1 MLYYI
6 CVSYN
11 PPGGCAQLKK
21 IFCVYTL
28 QNTIVQRGR
37 NMSEKT
43 IRKSK
48 IGARCLSKEEAELI
62 LPTYGQI
69 YKQIEQFR
77 RERRFA
83 SRQEGDGH
91 DKDQKTNNIG
101 IIGAR
106 GAGKSSILKTVRA
119 ELTNQKSED
128 GCKKDII
135 LPIIVPENM
144 SESSTLMATI
154 LGMLKDVVEERVKKQ
169 KREKIHPDCPGKDK
183 LKREYEEVVKRYTFI
198 QKEYRDILIREYT
211 TENDYAN
218 SSTKVFNSDS
228 EFINK
233 FNQLI
238 DSLVNEEEGK
248 GLLFVFIDDIDLSTY
263 RCGDV
268 VKTLLSYLSNENI
281 VTFISGDLETF
292 EEALTLEF
300 LRKEKVLNKDI
311 LNESMLPD
319 TSGESTIIRR
329 KMGLSYE
336 YLKKII
342 PPVFRH
348 NVKEWSLRERGK
360 YCIFHSEE
368 NGKERNTL
376 LELLLKALNGWVEPA
391 YFQFMEYKKETTEGG
406 NGEEKQAELLP
417 FTFHLFDKTSRGLN
431 NVYNV
436 LDEIAEKRS
445 SEGNHKD
452 ENNGEKE
459 RVSALNLKKQLLDTI
474 VSSKQIFNQHRDDIL
489 KRMFNIG
496 IDGESSQVFFDN
508 ANTIIYGEKAGEKEG
523 KRAYY
528 IQSPVERFSL
538 FLLVDFAAR
547 LLYEKD
553 YSDRVSK
560 DEYYK
565 KMKENAMEDLF
576 FYPEISEKV
585 MDVSAFRWER
595 EEEKQGKKKES
606 GQEEMTLY
614 ELNKSFLIKG
624 KLETNLAYYYNLLP
638 EKLWE
643 LYRSRKTDRKTVYV
657 ALGRHIM
664 VAFWKGL
671 CSVSCVNH
679 IDIEKSLI
687 DCYPVF
693 EREFAYIRNQFSDSF
708 TQNVAIS
715 LFAEECEEAV
725 KDREYKYYSQRILA
739 NLIAF
744 LLQDEK
750 DSVKQELEDVSFGQ
764 AVTNEGEIIVKEG
777 KPKYKKE
784 SEDIIRRI
792 EILKS
797 IDKQKLW
804 KEEVMEYVIQ
814 YVTKEIENYLKGIE
828 AEFDYKENVEEEID
842 IMEMEIDDYEWN
854 LDIECAETGWDT
866 FQKSY
871 DGVSRTLSKD
881 LKRDIINILCS
892 GSSFNEKISFSGYKK
907 AAELIETFT
916 QKKAWYGKHEAQA
929 LLNDLQKAFPVIMF
943 EDIRKRYS
951 YLTLLLQCS
960 YKYKMEMKQE
970 GNIGEEAEILKMA
983 MEKLQGA
990 QAGADDQVLDQFIE
1004 KLNAGVEGNEKVSK
1018 DQFEALFS

>member
-1 MLYYI
+1 
-6 CVSYN
+6 
-11 PPGGCAQLKK
+11 
-21 IFCVYTL
+21 
-28 QNTIVQRGR
+28 
-37 NMSEKT
+37 MSEKT

-48 IGARCLSKEEAELI
+48 IGARCLSEEEAKLI
-62 LPTYGQI
+62 LPTYEQI
-69 YKQIEQFR
+69 YKQIDQFR
-77 RERRFA
+77 RERKFE
-83 SRQEGDGH
+83 SRQEEDGR

-106 GAGKSSILKTVRA
+106 GAGKSSILKTIRTK
-119 ELTNQKSED
+119 LTSQRSEN

-154 LGMLKDVVEERVKKQ
+154 LGMLKDVVEVRVKEQ
-169 KREKIHPDCPGKDK
+169 KRENPHPDCPGKDK
-183 LKREYEEVVKRYTFI
+183 LKREYEEAVKRYTFI

-238 DSLVNEEEGK
+238 DSLVNGEEGR
-248 GLLFVFIDDIDLSTY
+248 GLLFIFIDDIDLSTY

-292 EEALTLEF
+292 EEALTMEF
-300 LRKEKVLNKDI
+300 LRKEKALDKGI
-311 LNESMLPD
+311 LNESVLPD
-319 TSGESTIIRR
+319 PSGESTVLRR

-348 NVKEWSLRERGK
+348 NVKEWSLSERGK
-360 YCIFHSEE
+360 YCIFNSEDNE
-368 NGKERNTL
+368 KESNTL
-376 LELLLKALNGWVEPA
+376 LKLLLKALDGWVEPA
-391 YFQFMEYKKETTEGG
+391 YFQFIEYKKEMSEGK
-406 NGEEKQAELLP
+406 NGGENKEELLP

-436 LDEIAEKRS
+436 LDEIAEKRRG
-445 SEGNHKD
+445 EGNQEDKK
-452 ENNGEKE
+452 NGEKE
-459 RVSALNLKKQLLDTI
+459 RDSALNLKKQLLDTI

-496 IDGESSQVFFDN
+496 VDKESSQVFFDN
-508 ANTIIYGEKAGEKEG
+508 ANTIIYGENAVEEKEKEG
-523 KRAYY
+523 KRPYC

-585 MDVSAFRWER
+585 MDVSTFRWER

-614 ELNKSFLIKG
+614 ELNKNFLVRG
-624 KLETNLAYYYNLLP
+624 KLETNLAYFYNLLP

-643 LYRSRKTDRKTVYV
+643 LYRPRKTDKKTDRKTVYV

-679 IDIEKSLI
+679 INIEKSLI
-687 DCYPVF
+687 DCYPVL

-725 KDREYKYYSQRILA
+725 KDSVYGNYTQRILA

-750 DSVKQELEDVSFGQ
+750 DSVKQELENVSFGQ
-764 AVTNEGEIIVKEG
+764 AVTNKGEIIVKEG
-777 KPKYKKE
+777 KSKNKNE

-792 EILKS
+792 EILQS

-814 YVTKEIENYLKGIE
+814 YVTKEIENYLEWIE
-828 AEFDYKENVEEEID
+828 AEFDYIENAEEKTD
-842 IMEMEIDDYEWN
+842 IMEMEIDDNEWK
-854 LDIECAETGWDT
+854 LDIECAKTSWDT
-866 FQKSY
+866 LYKSY
-871 DGVSRTLSKD
+871 GGVSRTLVKG
-881 LKRDIINILCS
+881 LKRDIIDIFSL
-892 GSSFNEKISFSGYKK
+892 GSKFNKRISFSKYKK
-907 AAELIETFT
+907 AADLIEEFT
-916 QKKAWYGKHEAQA
+916 QKRAWYGKHEAQA
-929 LLNDLQKAFPVIMF
+929 LLNDLQKTFPVLMF

-970 GNIGEEAEILKMA
+970 GNIGEEAEILKTA

-1004 KLNAGVEGNEKVSK
+1004 KLNAGVEGKEKFSK